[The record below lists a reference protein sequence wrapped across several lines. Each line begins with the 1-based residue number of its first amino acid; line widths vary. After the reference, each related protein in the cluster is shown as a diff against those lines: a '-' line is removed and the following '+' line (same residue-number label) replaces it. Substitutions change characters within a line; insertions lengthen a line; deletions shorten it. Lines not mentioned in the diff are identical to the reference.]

1 MRPVVL
7 AVFPV
12 LALAC
17 TRPPPTA
24 NEPPPPAPKEDSHL
38 VLAAAVDDQADAGE
52 APTPPPDLTGKTVL
66 HVGDSMVGG
75 EWGLTRALERK
86 FTAEGAKLVRH
97 YKVSEEIIQFEKAK
111 VLENLVTKH
120 NPDIVIITL
129 GTNDTLAPFPQSLA
143 SHIAN
148 ITKQAGGKECYWMTP
163 PITKKDT
170 GITAVIRDNAAP
182 CTVFDSS
189 HLKLEIGKDGIH
201 PTERGAQDWAAKFW
215 TFFRT
220 PPVP

>member
-1 MRPVVL
+1 M
-7 AVFPV
+7 
-12 LALAC
+12 
-17 TRPPPTA
+17 
-24 NEPPPPAPKEDSHL
+24 
-38 VLAAAVDDQADAGE
+38 LAAAVDEQVDAGDD
-52 APTPPPDLTGKTVL
+52 APPALTGKTVL

-97 YKVSEEIIQFEKAK
+97 YKVSEEILQFEKAK
-111 VLENLVTKH
+111 VLEGLVAKH

-143 SHIAN
+143 SHVAN
-148 ITKQAGGKECYWMTP
+148 VAKQAGGKECYWMTP
-163 PITKKDT
+163 PITKKET
-170 GITAVIRDNAAP
+170 GLTQVIRDNAAP

-189 HLKLEIGKDGIH
+189 KLKLEIGKDGIH
-201 PTERGAQDWAAKFW
+201 PTERGAQEWAARFW

-220 PPVP
+220 PKKP